1 MKFSMF
7 FLVLFCE
14 AIALGVAADSER
26 YLVQDVA
33 NVQIVG
39 EVRQDRLSQWMDGA
53 GDINGD
59 GFDDIIVSTNQ
70 FSNLEPDRDNYA
82 YLIYGAS
89 DLPRVIDLLNTS
101 ASRIVMSCTDGAIK
115 VAGIG
120 DFDGDQRDDLALAA
134 SSWDS
139 ESLANVGEI
148 RIVSGVDFPVS
159 NISFGELPG
168 IRIQGS
174 HAGEYLGFVV
184 SAAGDF
190 NGDVCRDLLAM
201 GSVNLSEAKREVVII
216 YGGTDV
222 PALLT
227 TADLGSHGTIIHNAF
242 KYDNFANEMACVGDV
257 NGDGFDDLLIGADA
271 DDDKP
276 DRAYLIYGGTDLPPV
291 IEASSLGKYGV
302 VIEGGS
308 NSNLGAFVAGA
319 GDVNRDGF
327 KDLLLSRFLISAGG
341 LSKAGITYIVFGGR
355 NLPGTIDVRSLGNRG
370 ITILGA
376 EEGEA
381 LGVLLAG
388 PGNWDGDQY
397 PEIAI
402 APSVLRNEVYLMKG
416 GPAYS
421 TAKTIRVDQL
431 ERAILYYDDPI
442 GSTFPRH
449 FRFIGDVN
457 GDGYDDL
464 AVSDWNYNY
473 GDRYTAGA
481 AYIFYGGQFFETPT
495 ATPTLSP
502 TESPTP
508 TVTVTPTPS
517 FTPRDPEFFS
527 GWILSGEGRVKIT
540 PEPDEANRE

>member
-14 AIALGVAADSER
+14 AFALGVAADSER

-89 DLPRVIDLLNTS
+89 DLPKVIDLLNTS
-101 ASRIVMSCTDGAIK
+101 ANRIVMSCTDGAIK

-139 ESLANVGEI
+139 ESLTNVGEI
-148 RIVSGVDFPVS
+148 RIVSGVDFPESSV
-159 NISFGELPG
+159 SFGELPG

-184 SAAGDF
+184 RAAGDF
-190 NGDVCRDLLAM
+190 NGDGYRDLLAM

-222 PALLT
+222 PALLIT
-227 TADLGSHGTIIHNAF
+227 SDLGRHGTIIQNAF
-242 KYDNFANEMACVGDV
+242 KYDNFANEMDCAGDV

-271 DDDKP
+271 DEDKP

-291 IEASSLGKYGV
+291 LDASSLGKYGM

-327 KDLLLSRFLISAGG
+327 NDLLLSRFLVSAGG
-341 LSKAGITYIVFGGR
+341 LSDAGITYIVFGGR
-355 NLPGTIDVRSLGNRG
+355 NLPGTIDVRSLGSRG
-370 ITILGA
+370 ITISGA

-381 LGVLLAG
+381 LGALLAG
-388 PGNWDGDQY
+388 PGDWDGDQY

-402 APSVLRNEVYLMKG
+402 GTSALRHEIYLMKG

-431 ERAILYYDDPI
+431 EKVVLYYYDPL
-442 GSTFPRH
+442 GSGFPRH

-464 AVSDWNYNY
+464 AVGDWFFDYLN
-473 GDRYTAGA
+473 RSSAGA
-481 AYIFYGGQFFETPT
+481 VYIFYGGQFFPT
-495 ATPTLSP
+495 ATPTETP
-502 TESPTP
+502 TITPTPQDTPTP
-508 TVTVTPTPS
+508 TPTGTPTETA
-517 FTPRDPEFFS
+517 TPGPE
-527 GWILSGEGRVKIT
+527 GWIR
-540 PEPDEANRE
+540 AY